1 MSLPIYEAKPSL
13 MLITLLFTMGLIPRQ
28 LAAALQSVNEQVHSQ
43 TPQCFGFDVS
53 HRVPVEIPT
62 QCVLGN
68 RGCQAERSLRRNPE
82 RYEITFLE
90 IGTDDDH
97 VHFFV
102 QSVPMYS
109 PKQIVQIIKSLT
121 AREIFKCCPQVKAYL
136 WGGKFWGEGYF
147 VSTVG
152 AHGTE
157 QMIKNYVRQQG
168 KIDEEDQLDLF

>member
-1 MSLPIYEAKPSL
+1 MYHIVCSSKYRRSVFSATVDAKL
-13 MLITLLFTMGLIPRQ
+13 KEVCADI
-28 LAAALQSVNEQVHSQ
+28 EK
-43 TPQCFGFDVS
+43 
-53 HRVPVEIPT
+53 
-62 QCVLGN
+62 
-68 RGCQAERSLRRNPE
+68 

-121 AREIFKCCPQVKAYL
+121 AREIFKSCPAVKKYL
-136 WGGKFWGEGYF
+136 WGGKFWSEGYF

-157 QMIKNYVRQQG
+157 QMMVV
-168 KIDEEDQLDLF
+168 DQSGDARARL